1 MRVFNDLTIR
11 MPKVPTAVVG
21 KALTRERTAPLH
33 RETQVDIPHGLVP
46 IRVVAPIA
54 LRKAVYSCALFFRRE
69 FGYDF
74 VQYAIRE
81 DDWHSRAFLWIS
93 DPDYTNKHNVW
104 GACCFRWR
112 EYKDADPLWAMQ
124 WVWLHPYARNHGLV
138 TRTWSYFL
146 RGSAG
151 LMWSRPIARRCGMPY
166 VRLGGHVHL
175 YGERATNPRSARER
189 KIRHE

>member
-11 MPKVPTAVVG
+11 MPKVPTAVVA
-21 KALTRERTAPLH
+21 KSLTQERTAPLQ

-93 DPDYTNKHNVW
+93 DPDYTDEHNVW

-112 EYKDADPLWAMQ
+112 ESKDADPLWAMQ

-146 RGSAG
+146 ARFGWFDVEPPYSQAMRHALRKVG
-151 LMWSRPIARRCGMPY
+151 WSRPFVWGE
-166 VRLGGHVHL
+166 GHESAQCT
-175 YGERATNPRSARER
+175 GEEDQA
-189 KIRHE
+189 